1 MFDLNDIGSI
11 LRRTL
16 SAWNRHNAPQLGAAL
31 AFYATLSLAPLV
43 ILAMAIVAMVFGHS
57 TAEYKIIS
65 AAEGIIGPDGA
76 NVVQTMLDSAGKPA
90 SGIATTVVGVVTLLF
105 GASAVFSE
113 LQSSLN
119 IIWGVETPGGSNI
132 AALIKDRLASFGMVL
147 AIGLLLLVSLILSAF
162 LAAAGKFFDGILPVP
177 EFVLSAI
184 NFLVSF
190 AGDSLVFGLIF
201 KYVPDTKIA
210 WRNLWVGS
218 LVTAFLF
225 TAGKFLIA
233 LYLGK
238 TGVGSAYG
246 AAGSF
251 VVVIVWV
258 YYSSMIFLFGAE
270 FTHELAVS
278 RRHPRADCRN

>member
-1 MFDLNDIGSI
+1 MFDLKQIGST
-11 LRRTL
+11 LRRTF
-16 SAWNRHNAPQLGAAL
+16 SVWNEHNAPQVGAAL
-31 AFYATLSLAPLV
+31 AFYTTLSLAPLV
-43 ILAMAIVAMVFGHS
+43 ILVMAIVAMVFGHS

-65 AAEGIIGPDGA
+65 AADGVMGPDGA

-90 SGIATTVVGVVTLLF
+90 SGISTTVIGIIALLF

-113 LQSSLN
+113 LQSAMN
-119 IIWGVETPGGSNI
+119 TIWGVKRQDGSTI

-162 LAAAGKFFDGILPVP
+162 LAAAGKFFEGILPVP
-177 EFVLSAI
+177 EFVLSTAK
-184 NFLVSF
+184 FLVSF
-190 AGDSLVFGLIF
+190 AGDSLVFGMIF
-201 KYVPDTKIA
+201 KYVPDTKIP
-210 WRNLWVGS
+210 WRDLSIGS

-225 TAGKFLIA
+225 TVGKFLIA

-251 VVVIVWV
+251 IVVIVWV

-270 FTHELAVS
+270 FTHELTVS
-278 RRHPRADCRN
+278 RQSRN

>member
-1 MFDLNDIGSI
+1 LFYLKQIGSI
-11 LRRTL
+11 LRRTF
-16 SAWNRHNAPQLGAAL
+16 SVWNEHNAPQVGAAL
-31 AFYATLSLAPLV
+31 AFYATLSLAPLL
-43 ILAMAIVAMVFGHS
+43 ILVMAIVAMVFGHS
-57 TAEYKIIS
+57 TAEYKIIG
-65 AAEGIIGPDGA
+65 AAEGIVGPDGA

-90 SGIATTVVGVVTLLF
+90 SGTSTTVIGIIVLLF

-113 LQSSLN
+113 LQSAMN
-119 IIWGVETPGGSNI
+119 IIWDVEPKGGSNI

-147 AIGLLLLVSLILSAF
+147 AIGFLLLVSLILSAF

-177 EFVLSAI
+177 EFVLSAV
-184 NFLVSF
+184 NFLISF

-201 KYVPDTKIA
+201 KYVPNTKIA
-210 WRNLWVGS
+210 WRDLWIGS

-225 TAGKFLIA
+225 TVGKFLIG

-251 VVVIVWV
+251 IVVIVWV

-278 RRHPRADCRN
+278 LQSRSDTR